1 MCWKWCFASFFGE
14 RGHWTLDEVCH
25 LIFHIVKENF
35 IFQTKWK
42 EHWMGAILHIK
53 AMRFSMVSSV
63 VPWLLHDWIAGRQL
77 EVDGT
82 LASTSRHIIL
92 KEASARHTMEI
103 LVGKE
108 RNLKP
113 AWKHFECLK
122 MTKATW
128 VFDFLWL
135 CSLLV
140 RDNVSAEHGWAKIT
154 EVLNQVTRLVVDSN
168 GCGDSSITILAH
180 KVPGPGWV
188 TGQIPAFHRL
198 RIYFDLGSNNLGSQ
212 GARVLG
218 QSPDQRLAQRFGFF
232 EPRSLELRLSWKT
245 RNFLLLVYR
254 WRVYSSSWNFLF
266 VRLIGPC
273 SFEAVICL
281 FANVCYW
288 C

>member
-180 KVPGPGWV
+180 KVPGSWVSHWPNSSISPSSHLFWSWFQQSWLTRCQSLGSV
-188 TGQIPAFHRL
+188 TGPATGSTL
-198 RIYFDLGSNNLGSQ
+198 RILWAKIVGTQIIMKD
-212 GARVLG
+212 
-218 QSPDQRLAQRFGFF
+218 
-232 EPRSLELRLSWKT
+232 
-245 RNFLLLVYR
+245 
-254 WRVYSSSWNFLF
+254 
-266 VRLIGPC
+266 
-273 SFEAVICL
+273 
-281 FANVCYW
+281 
-288 C
+288 